1 MYRNVAVIVVGSVIA
16 LFLWAAF
23 TQAPVSELSVSI
35 RPPFP
40 GCRWSVVEGAG
51 LKVRVQEC
59 LFPGNSALPDR
70 HVRVAASETLP
81 GYFVEVA
88 DGQETY
94 RATALAIRVFHKKAD
109 EGIESILEVLKEDAS
124 YPYGAECSF
133 SLVERNVLLGKNRYQ
148 LVPIGLSKA
157 YFDAQ
162 VARGNDVP
170 TDPCGSYGYSASG
183 ERYFEIQAAH
193 PETVL
198 FINGGQEQ
206 PLFDEKNI
214 VVIR

>member
-1 MYRNVAVIVVGSVIA
+1 MYKNIAVVVVGSVIA

-40 GCRWSVVEGAG
+40 GCRWSVVDGAG

-70 HVRVAASETLP
+70 HVRVAASESLP

-88 DGQETY
+88 DGQEAY
-94 RATALAIRVFHKKAD
+94 RATALVIQVFRK
-109 EGIESILEVLKEDAS
+109 EPNVGIESLLSRIQDDPT
-124 YPYGAECSF
+124 YPYGAECEFTVSKR
-133 SLVERNVLLGKNRYQ
+133 SLILGKTRYQ
-148 LVPIGLSKA
+148 LVPVGLSKA

-162 VARGNDVP
+162 MARGDEVP
-170 TDPCGSYGYSASG
+170 QDPCGSYGYSVSG
-183 ERYFEIQAAH
+183 ERYFEVQAAH

-198 FINGGQEQ
+198 FINAGQEQ
-206 PLFDEKNI
+206 PLFDENNI
-214 VVIR
+214 VIVQ